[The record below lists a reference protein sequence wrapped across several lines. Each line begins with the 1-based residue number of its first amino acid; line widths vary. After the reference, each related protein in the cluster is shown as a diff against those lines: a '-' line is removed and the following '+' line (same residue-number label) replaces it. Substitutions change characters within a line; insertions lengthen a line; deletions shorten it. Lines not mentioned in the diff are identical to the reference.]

1 MKQTLILSF
10 FAILFLFSSCSS
22 TLDSFSEYDKST
34 DFIKYRSY
42 AWLAPD
48 TSIQNKNINA
58 EKIYGKMIIAYSNEE
73 LKKKGMVIDNANPD
87 AVFRYSFGVNNKIE
101 YKQAPTVSVGVAY
114 ADPFYYAA
122 AAVPV
127 AGGQITEKRA
137 DEVFLVIEMLDT
149 KTGYVIWTS
158 GTRRNVDNTGD
169 THKNM
174 KLALQSIFS
183 SLKIK
188 HKVKK

>member
-1 MKQTLILSF
+1 MKQLLILSS
-10 FAILFLFSSCSS
+10 FAIILLLTSCSS
-22 TLDSFSEYDKST
+22 TFDSFSDYDKST
-34 DFIKYRSY
+34 DFNKYTSY
-42 AWLAPD
+42 AWLTPD
-48 TSIQNKNINA
+48 TTLENRNRDA
-58 EKIYGKMIIAYSNEE
+58 EKIYGKMIVVYSNEE
-73 LKKKGMVIDNANPD
+73 LKKKGMVIDNKNPD
-87 AVFRYSFGVNNKIE
+87 AIFRYTFGLNSKIE
-101 YKQAPTVSVGVAY
+101 YKQSPTVSVGVAY
-114 ADPFYYAA
+114 ADPFYYGAA
-122 AAVPV
+122 TVPV

-137 DEVFLVIEMLDT
+137 DEVFLTIEMLDT

-169 THKNM
+169 SHKNM

>member
-1 MKQTLILSF
+1 MKQILILSF
-10 FAILFLFSSCSS
+10 FAIILLFSSCSS

-34 DFIKYRSY
+34 DFNKYVTY
-42 AWLAPD
+42 AWLHPD
-48 TSIQNKNINA
+48 TSIQNKNLNA
-58 EKIYGKMIIAYSNEE
+58 ENIYGKMIVAYSNED
-73 LKKKGMVIDNANPD
+73 LKKKGMVINSANPD

-101 YKQAPTVSVGVAY
+101 YKQSPTVSVGVAY
-114 ADPFYYAA
+114 ADPFYYGGVS
-122 AAVPV
+122 VPV

-137 DEVFLVIEMLDT
+137 DEVFLTIEMLDT

-169 THKNM
+169 SHKNM

-188 HKVKK
+188 HKVKN